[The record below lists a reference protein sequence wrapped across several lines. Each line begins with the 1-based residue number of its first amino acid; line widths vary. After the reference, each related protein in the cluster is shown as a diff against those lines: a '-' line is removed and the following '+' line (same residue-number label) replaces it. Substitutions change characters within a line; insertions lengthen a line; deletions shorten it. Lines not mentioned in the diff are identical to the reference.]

1 MTRQMSPLQLIS
13 VLTLVLAAGGTSL
26 ADTVTLAPVRDNTL
40 YEDAA
45 GSFSNGIGDHL
56 FAGSTA
62 RRSVRRALLGFDIAT
77 QVPAG
82 ATVTGVSLTLH
93 VSRTITGSQAVALHR
108 GLSEWGEGT
117 SDAFGEEGTGAASTP
132 NDATW
137 IHTFFNTEFWTT
149 AGGDF
154 AATPSATQNV
164 EGPGFYTWTSTP
176 ELVADVQTWLDDPT
190 TDFGWVVVGTEEP
203 GAAKRFDSREID
215 DASLR
220 PTLVITFTL
229 PGTEECG
236 PDPRPW
242 GYWHRQCIAVSPEAG
257 GLQPGRKGRG
267 PKNVKEPAFV
277 DDVMPCVDDR
287 LDDLGFPVMTC
298 EAIGAHPPSDACNR
312 SLRQLSALI
321 ANVCAD
327 RLQASCSIDWT
338 GGTCTAETVG
348 ERIEEA
354 AALIR
359 SGMCHQAATCIREV
373 THGGGPTP
381 ETRRIARQPRAHPT
395 SP

>member
-1 MTRQMSPLQLIS
+1 LIS
-13 VLTLVLAAGGTSL
+13 VLTLVLAAGGTSF
-26 ADTVTLAPVRDNTL
+26 ADTVTLTPVRDNTV

-45 GSFSNGIGDHL
+45 GSFSNGVGDHL

-62 RRSVRRALLGFDIAT
+62 RGSVRRALLGFDVAG

-82 ATVTGVSLTLH
+82 ATVTHVSLTLH
-93 VSRTITGSQAVALHR
+93 VSRTISGSRAVALHR
-108 GLSEWGEGT
+108 GLTNWGEGT
-117 SDAFGEEGTGAASTP
+117 SDAFGEEGIGAESTP

-137 IHTFFNTEFWTT
+137 IHTFFNTGFWTT

-154 AATPSATQNV
+154 AETPSATQNV
-164 EGPGFYTWTSTP
+164 EGLGFYTWTSTP

-190 TDFGWVVVGTEEP
+190 VDFGWVLIGTEEP

-220 PTLVITFTL
+220 PTLEIAFTL
-229 PGTEECG
+229 PGAEECD
-236 PDPRPW
+236 PDPKPW

-267 PKNVKEPAFV
+267 PKTVKEPAFV
-277 DDVMPCVDDR
+277 DDVMPCIDDR
-287 LDDLGFPVMTC
+287 LDGLGFPVTTC
-298 EAIGAHPPSDACNR
+298 EAIGADPPSDACNR
-312 SLRQLSALI
+312 SRRQLSALI

-327 RLQASCSIDWT
+327 RLQDSCSIDWT

-381 ETRRIARQPRAHPT
+381 ETRRISRQPRAHPT